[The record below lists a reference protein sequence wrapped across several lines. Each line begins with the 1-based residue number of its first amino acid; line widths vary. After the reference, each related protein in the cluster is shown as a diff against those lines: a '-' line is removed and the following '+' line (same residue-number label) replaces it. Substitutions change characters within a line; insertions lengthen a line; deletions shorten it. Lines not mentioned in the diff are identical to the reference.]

1 MNLIPYIQLSSKI
14 EANGSHHKG
23 LSPCSVKCV
32 HVGGIEATHRPSLCP
47 LCSECR
53 SNRQV
58 LLSHAVL
65 YPCFSR
71 CLCFSPS
78 ASRASLVLEN
88 WFDRAAVWFVKNS
101 GVSGVS
107 FLRILQINHYKT
119 ELFQLNFTP
128 T

>member
-65 YPCFSR
+65 SSLLFSLPMFLSL
-71 CLCFSPS
+71 CLPS
-78 ASRASLVLEN
+78 ESSVVELV
-88 WFDRAAVWFVKNS
+88 
-101 GVSGVS
+101 
-107 FLRILQINHYKT
+107 
-119 ELFQLNFTP
+119 
-128 T
+128 